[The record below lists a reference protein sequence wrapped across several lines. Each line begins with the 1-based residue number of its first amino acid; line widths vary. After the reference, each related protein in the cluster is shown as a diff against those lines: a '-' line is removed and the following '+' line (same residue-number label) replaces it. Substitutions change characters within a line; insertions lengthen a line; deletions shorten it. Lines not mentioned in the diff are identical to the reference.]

1 MNTVTVNST
10 VHFSLRQATSWCLKI
25 VFAITLTFGLWFL
38 TAPASE
44 VYAQDVVYHSV
55 RGGESL
61 SSIAARYGV
70 SVSTILQHNQ
80 IANPNVLRVGQ
91 TLSIPR
97 TTQPPAPAP
106 TRVVEPTQTRPA
118 VLPTEPPVQHQP
130 APTQQPR
137 DIYIPPVTAPSAAP
151 TVEKPV
157 PTPTPYVPTVRYY
170 TVRPGD
176 TLYGI
181 AARFGVSV
189 SAIQSRNRLA
199 GSVIYPGQALAIP

>member
-1 MNTVTVNST
+1 MNAVTVNST
-10 VHFSLRQATSWCLKI
+10 VYFSSRRATSWFMKI
-25 VFAITLTFGLWFL
+25 VFAIMLTFSLWFL
-38 TAPASE
+38 AAPASE

-55 RGGESL
+55 RAGESL

-70 SVSTILQHNQ
+70 SVSAILQHNR
-80 IANPNVLRVGQ
+80 IANPNILRVGQ
-91 TLSIPR
+91 TLAIPR
-97 TTQPPAPAP
+97 TTQPSAPAP
-106 TRVVEPTQTRPA
+106 TRVVQPTPTRPTA
-118 VLPTEPPVQHQP
+118 LPTEPPVQHQP
-130 APTQQPR
+130 VPTRQPR

-157 PTPTPYVPTVRYY
+157 PTPTPIVSTPRYY

-189 SAIQSRNRLA
+189 SAIQSRNRLV
-199 GSVIYPGQALAIP
+199 GSIIYPGQSLVIP

>member
-10 VHFSLRQATSWCLKI
+10 VYFSSRRVISWCTKI
-25 VFAITLTFGLWFL
+25 VFVITLTFGLWFL

-44 VYAQDVVYHSV
+44 VYAQDVIYHSV
-55 RGGESL
+55 RSGESL

-70 SVSTILQHNQ
+70 SVSTILQNNR
-80 IANPNVLRVGQ
+80 IANPNILRVGQ
-91 TLSIPR
+91 TLTIPR

-106 TRVVEPTQTRPA
+106 TRVVQPTPIRPA
-118 VLPTEPPVQHQP
+118 TLPTEPPTRRQP
-130 APTQQPR
+130 TPTQQPR
-137 DIYIPPVTAPSAAP
+137 DIYIPPVTAPSAVP

-157 PTPTPYVPTVRYY
+157 PTPTPNVFTVRYY

-189 SAIQSRNRLA
+189 SAIQSRNRLS
-199 GSVIYPGQALAIP
+199 GSVIYPGQSLAIP

>member
-1 MNTVTVNST
+1 MNTVAVNSS
-10 VHFSLRQATSWCLKI
+10 VHFSLRRVTSWCIKI
-25 VFAITLTFGLWFL
+25 VFALTLTFGLWFL
-38 TAPASE
+38 TAPTSE

-55 RGGESL
+55 RAGESL
-61 SSIAARYGV
+61 SSIAVQYGV
-70 SVSTILQHNQ
+70 SVSTILRNNS

-106 TRVVEPTQTRPA
+106 TRVVDAPIRRA
-118 VLPTEPPVQHQP
+118 ALPTEPVVPHQP
-130 APTQQPR
+130 APTQVPQA
-137 DIYIPPVTAPSAAP
+137 PVIVPNVAP
-151 TVEKPV
+151 TAEKPI
-157 PTPTPYVPTVRYY
+157 PTPTPNVSTVRFY

-189 SAIQSRNRLA
+189 SAIQSRNRLG